1 MSKIRKILLRHLVC
15 LLVPVLLVTESAAQE
30 TTADSIHWAYSS
42 YFGSGW
48 YQVAGDRDVF
58 VIRGTPR
65 WELREANLGADG
77 ERTIGIEFRL
87 PITAGLDNF
96 SVDDIPG
103 TIAPENLASLS
114 VTPGIDIT
122 VPVSERW
129 TLRPHMAVGWGTA
142 LDGSNSAW
150 TYWAGLKSRYT
161 FQHGD
166 LNWALINAITYVGN
180 TPSGGT
186 SDDFWPLMAG
196 LEFDYPLG
204 NRKMDNEQLYL
215 SWHGTYTTFEEDL
228 DQTITD
234 GSTNAITDQWQ
245 FGMSLRKKKEP
256 IKIWF
261 LSFERL
267 GLAYRFSSSGDL
279 KGISFVFRS
288 VFDS

>member
-1 MSKIRKILLRHLVC
+1 MSNIRKTLLRQLVC
-15 LLVPVLLVTESAAQE
+15 LVVPVLLVTESVAQE

>member
-15 LLVPVLLVTESAAQE
+15 LVVPVLLVTESVAQE
-30 TTADSIHWAYSS
+30 TSADSIHWAYSS

-87 PITAGLDNF
+87 PLTAGLDNF